1 MKIETVVA
9 IQILTAVLWTL
20 VGHGIGYQK
29 GIARGF
35 MRARAIYKR
44 HNGDLTNAR

>member
-9 IQILTAVLWTL
+9 VQIFTAVLWFL
-20 VGHGIGYQK
+20 VGHGIGYRK
-29 GIARGF
+29 GLNRGF

-44 HNGDLTNAR
+44 YYKDLTNA

>member
-44 HNGDLTNAR
+44 YNKDFIDAR

>member
-44 HNGDLTNAR
+44 QNGDLTNAR